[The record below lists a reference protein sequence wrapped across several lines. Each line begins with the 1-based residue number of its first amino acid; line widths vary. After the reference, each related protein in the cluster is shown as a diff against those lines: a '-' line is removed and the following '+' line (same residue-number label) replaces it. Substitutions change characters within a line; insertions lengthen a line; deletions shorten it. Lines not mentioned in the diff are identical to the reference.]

1 MAVRAIGRVAR
12 AQALAARASGG
23 LVLVQVERIANG
35 PLPTRAVVIPGAL
48 VDHVRGPPRS
58 TDSAP
63 LRGLLH
69 ACTEQHGARTSFRRA
84 RGCTPVLARR
94 TEPRARAHMWCWPP
108 AGLALAQPHWQRARA
123 GGAGAARA
131 APADDAW
138 PDLLPVADRGGRQ
151 ADRGVGGAAAGRA
164 AAHRG
169 APRAAGHP
177 RRAARPAGYRLP
189 GHRPARGA
197 PPGARRAAWACARRA
212 RLRPWPGHARGS
224 RCGTERLPPR
234 RGPSM
239 RAGFRRFVACP
250 SRYAPAAPVER
261 AARSLT
267 ARTRSRRH
275 DGAAPRQGVAA
286 AIAEEP
292 GLHAPAA
299 RAALAIEAGALGGA
313 GAPAG
318 RDRAGSGLTLFGAA
332 QCAAAHLP
340 AASMMDL
347 LQGGADLAVL
357 GMLQARPARGGP
369 GAAPRLP
376 APRTGGGAATPSAP
390 LPCARWRD
398 HSRPHSGG
406 GLPV

>member
-1 MAVRAIGRVAR
+1 MR
-12 AQALAARASGG
+12 
-23 LVLVQVERIANG
+23 
-35 PLPTRAVVIPGAL
+35 
-48 VDHVRGPPRS
+48 
-58 TDSAP
+58 
-63 LRGLLH
+63 
-69 ACTEQHGARTSFRRA
+69 
-84 RGCTPVLARR
+84 
-94 TEPRARAHMWCWPP
+94 
-108 AGLALAQPHWQRARA
+108 QRQ
-123 GGAGAARA
+123 
-131 APADDAW
+131 
-138 PDLLPVADRGGRQ
+138 RQ
-151 ADRGVGGAAAGRA
+151 G
-164 AAHRG
+164 
-169 APRAAGHP
+169 
-177 RRAARPAGYRLP
+177 
-189 GHRPARGA
+189 
-197 PPGARRAAWACARRA
+197 
-212 RLRPWPGHARGS
+212 
-224 RCGTERLPPR
+224 
-234 RGPSM
+234 
-239 RAGFRRFVACP
+239 
-250 SRYAPAAPVER
+250 ER

-267 ARTRSRRH
+267 ARTRSRRR